1 MRALFCR
8 SFILFGIVLSFNL
21 FQPSVSHAGMLGD
34 LWGSIVGFF
43 TGKKSNDPA
52 MEAQI
57 TALLEQTNQTQNSL
71 IASINE
77 ILSYQK
83 DLQDLNNTE
92 DREKMD
98 LMMQSMQQTVQS
110 NQDNFLQLMQVRE
123 QLAQAGQLEKY
134 EQNIDQFI
142 QKQQEIEEYYP
153 KIEDRYNELIA
164 FSDKLSSDNGGN
176 SSNAEVDSKSERVRD
191 LWKNESI
198 QAAIDNYLDT
208 NGLDEWGGP
217 KVENAKIGRPPG
229 AGNRSRYQY
238 LWEANPQMREAL
250 GDLVSTENVDEI
262 EEDEKVVQQSD
273 IPSTGSVAIG
283 EQAPASAQNS
293 FNHKSGTTVRR
304 TNMAFSNR
312 YDHVDLR
319 NQRKEIYGR
328 LVKMQNAG
336 EMDTEEYKD
345 LYHEYTLLGQKLKK
359 ATN

>member
-57 TALLEQTNQTQNSL
+57 TTLLEQTNQTQNSL

-83 DLQDLNNTE
+83 DLQDLNDTE

-98 LMMQSMQQTVQS
+98 LMMQSMQQTIQS

-176 SSNAEVDSKSERVRD
+176 SSNVELDSKSERVRD
-191 LWKNESI
+191 LWKMKAFKRLSI
-198 QAAIDNYLDT
+198 I
-208 NGLDEWGGP
+208 
-217 KVENAKIGRPPG
+217 
-229 AGNRSRYQY
+229 
-238 LWEANPQMREAL
+238 
-250 GDLVSTENVDEI
+250 
-262 EEDEKVVQQSD
+262 
-273 IPSTGSVAIG
+273 
-283 EQAPASAQNS
+283 
-293 FNHKSGTTVRR
+293 
-304 TNMAFSNR
+304 
-312 YDHVDLR
+312 
-319 NQRKEIYGR
+319 
-328 LVKMQNAG
+328 
-336 EMDTEEYKD
+336 
-345 LYHEYTLLGQKLKK
+345 TLIRMV
-359 ATN
+359 